1 MKNYDADIW
10 RAAAE
15 RAAATPV
22 YAGSHRKEAANQVG
36 ALGELVFESLLTA
49 HGIPFQ
55 ARYQT
60 TEDLE
65 ILGDTVEV
73 KTKDRTAR
81 PQPGF
86 GCSVPLYNHEHQ
98 RPSRYVF
105 VSLLRDRADTRETLD
120 RFTRAYVVGWSTL
133 AQVDAGR
140 TWSAGEVDP
149 DNGTR
154 FWTACKNV
162 LVNQL
167 RPMEELLAEYRRRA
181 GLER

>member
-98 RPSRYVF
+98 RPSRYLF
-105 VSLLRDRADTRETLD
+105 FSLLRDRTDLP
-120 RFTRAYVVGWSTL
+120 
-133 AQVDAGR
+133 GR
-140 TWSAGEVDP
+140 TWLAGPLLPKSMPAELCQRVKLILTMAL
-149 DNGTR
+149 G
-154 FWTACKNV
+154 FG
-162 LVNQL
+162 L
-167 RPMEELLAEYRRRA
+167 RVRTFSLIS
-181 GLER
+181 